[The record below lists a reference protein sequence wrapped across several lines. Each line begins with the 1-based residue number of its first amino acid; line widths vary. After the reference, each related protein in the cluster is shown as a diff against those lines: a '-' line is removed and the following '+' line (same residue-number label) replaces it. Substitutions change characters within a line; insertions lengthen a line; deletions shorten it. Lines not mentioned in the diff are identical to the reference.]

1 MIALIT
7 DTETSDLISNHS
19 VKLEKQPHVIEFF
32 GALTN
37 VATGERLSEYH
48 TLIKPPKPISFKIT
62 EITGI
67 TNELLADAPP
77 FADVAGRIAEEI
89 ASAPAFIAHNCSFD
103 QEVIDIEYE
112 RLCAERWL
120 INGAKPQVI
129 WPRTICTVEATIH
142 IKGYRL
148 KLADLYAYLFNGET
162 FSGAHRARAD
172 VDALERIC
180 IELFARGD
188 L

>member
-1 MIALIT
+1 MLALIT
-7 DTETSDLISNHS
+7 DTETSELINNHS
-19 VKLEKQPHVIEFF
+19 IKLEKQPNVIEFF

-37 VATGERLSEYH
+37 LATGERLSEYH

-67 TNELLADAPP
+67 TNEMLAEAPS
-77 FADVAGRIAEEI
+77 FVEVS
-89 ASAPAFIAHNCSFD
+89 ASIMATIQEAPAFIAHNCSFD
-103 QEVIDIEYE
+103 KEVIDIEYE
-112 RLCAERWL
+112 RLRAERYL
-120 INGAKPQVI
+120 IVGQEPKII
-129 WPRTICTVEATIH
+129 WPRTICTVEATLH
-142 IKGYRL
+142 YKGYRL
-148 KLADLYAYLFNGET
+148 KLADLYQFLFGES

-172 VDALERIC
+172 TDALERIC